1 MSEQE
6 SLINSE
12 QEVKDEVG
20 EVAERPEWLPEKFFK
35 DGTPD
40 YEGLAKSYTEAESYI
55 GKKKE
60 DLTEEI
66 KLQLQEEQI
75 KNVPEAPDKYNLP
88 EIPEQYNTET
98 PLMDGWRKYCHDNKL
113 GQEAFDKG
121 IDLFIQSQPQI
132 DIETEK
138 KKLGE
143 NANQRIEAVS
153 LWVNKNFNEAQR
165 PALEMLCSSS
175 SGVETVERIM
185 SMMQQSMSQAPDSTI
200 SVGKTRQDLE
210 EMMKDRRYW
219 HPTNRDENYVKQID
233 SAFDKLYK

>member
-66 KLQLQEEQI
+66 KVQLQEEQI

-88 EIPEQYNTET
+88 EIPEQYNTE
-98 PLMDGWRKYCHDNKL
+98 
-113 GQEAFDKG
+113 
-121 IDLFIQSQPQI
+121 
-132 DIETEK
+132 
-138 KKLGE
+138 
-143 NANQRIEAVS
+143 S

-233 SAFDKLYK
+233 SAFDKLYKWFVKNVFLFDHQQKKMLCH

>member
-66 KLQLQEEQI
+66 KIQLQEEQI

-153 LWVNKNFNEAQR
+153 LCCLLYTSPSPR
-165 PALEMLCSSS
+165 
-175 SGVETVERIM
+175 
-185 SMMQQSMSQAPDSTI
+185 
-200 SVGKTRQDLE
+200 
-210 EMMKDRRYW
+210 DRG
-219 HPTNRDENYVKQID
+219 
-233 SAFDKLYK
+233 